1 MNPIMVVVA
10 VVGAGVAG
18 YACRGSEARVLKA
31 IKAEVLKL
39 EGEGVADVKAVLA
52 RIKKLF

>member
-1 MNPIMVVVA
+1 MNSIMVVVA